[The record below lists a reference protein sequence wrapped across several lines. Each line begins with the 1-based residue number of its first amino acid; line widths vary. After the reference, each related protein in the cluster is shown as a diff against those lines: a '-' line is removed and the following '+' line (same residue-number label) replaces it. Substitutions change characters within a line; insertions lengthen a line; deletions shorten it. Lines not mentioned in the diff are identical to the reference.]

1 MIDEIQVRN
10 IALIEEASI
19 RPSSGMTVIT
29 GETGAGK
36 TALLASCKLLM
47 GQRADRD
54 MVRQGEDEA
63 EVQGRFFLPTAQGE
77 RQGEASAASAA
88 SVGNDAEAE
97 LVVDRRVTADGR
109 SHVKMN
115 GRMASVTELSDSI
128 APYVSLCSQHDQQ
141 MLTKQSA
148 QRRYVDVWS
157 GADREGLLG
166 EYKEA
171 FLDVKQAK
179 AELEDLKAMA
189 QAGDARIEDALFKLR
204 QIDAVGPSQEDY
216 DELMAALRKSENAE
230 MLART
235 SNESRDA
242 LSGEGGVLDGL
253 NAAIVLLDEGARADE
268 SLKAMADTLRE
279 ATYIVEDV
287 AHDVSRYADAIDLDV
302 SSLDQM
308 QERASSYQSLL
319 RSYGPTIEDVLAVQ
333 CEARAIIEAHED
345 ADAVLAT
352 AQERLDRAQETLALA
367 AQALHEV
374 RASSAPGLSS
384 AVNEVLAKLEM
395 SGAELVVSVTMLP
408 REEWAESGADSVV
421 IEFRPAPGM
430 QARPLSRIA
439 SGGELSRVMLALH
452 TVMGNRDDVPTLVF
466 DEIDAGVGGTAALAL
481 ADVLSDLARTHQVIA
496 VTHLP
501 QVAAKASV
509 HYVASKLTQDGM
521 ASTHIAGVEGD
532 ARTEEIA
539 RMLSGTITES
549 SLRHAQELQ
558 GLSSQGE

>member
-10 IALIEEASI
+10 LALIEEAAL

-54 MVRQGEDEA
+54 MVRQGEGEA
-63 EVQGRFFLPTAQGE
+63 EVQGRFYLP
-77 RQGEASAASAA
+77 ASAAAIHEEGEPPS
-88 SVGNDAEAE
+88 AEAPRDEVPEFE
-97 LVVDRRVTADGR
+97 LVVDRRVTSDGR

-115 GRMASVTELSDSI
+115 GRMASVTELSESV

-141 MLTKQSA
+141 MLAKPSA
-148 QRRYVDVWS
+148 QRRYLDVWA
-157 GADREGLLG
+157 GVDKDGLLG

-171 FLDVKQAK
+171 FCDVKEARAQLD
-179 AELEDLKAMA
+179 EIKAMA
-189 QAGDARIEDALFKLR
+189 QAGDARVEDALFKLR
-204 QIDAVGPSQEDY
+204 QIDAVAPSQEDY

-242 LSGEGGVLDGL
+242 LSGEQGALDAL
-253 NAAIVLLDEGARADE
+253 NGAIVLLDEGARADE
-268 SLKAMADTLRE
+268 SLKALADTLRE

-319 RSYGPTIEDVLAVQ
+319 RAYGPSMEDVLSVA
-333 CEARAIIEAHED
+333 CEARAIVEAHEN

-352 AQERLDRAQETLALA
+352 AEERLSMAEETLGLA
-367 AQALHEV
+367 ARALHEA
-374 RASSAPGLSS
+374 RAGAAPSLTA
-384 AVNEVLAKLEM
+384 AVNEVLLRLEM
-395 SGAELVVSVTMLP
+395 SGAELVVDVDMMP
-408 REEWAESGADSVV
+408 REEWAESGADAIV
-421 IEFRPAPGM
+421 IGFRPSSGM
-430 QARPLSRIA
+430 QARPLARIA

-452 TVMGNRDDVPTLVF
+452 AVMGNRDEVPTLVF

-481 ADVLSDLARTHQVIA
+481 ADVLASLAKTHQVIA

-501 QVAAKASV
+501 QVAAKAST
-509 HYVASKLTQDGM
+509 HYVASKRTHDGI
-521 ASTHIAGVEGD
+521 ASTCITQVEG
-532 ARTEEIA
+532 AQRTEEIA
-539 RMLSGTITES
+539 RMLSGTITDS
-549 SLRHAQELQ
+549 SLKHAQELQ
-558 GLSSQGE
+558 GL